1 MQALLTDVFDNYF
14 STRIKLG
21 GTTKMAGYPDQVALL
36 REIPRKIEEHLAQR
50 RKAFH
55 YKIQGSIGKGN
66 IARVPW
72 VSIFRKDITVNAEN
86 GYYIV
91 LLFSEDMSRCYL
103 SLNQGITA
111 VEERYTKKFAWKKMA
126 EVADQAWK
134 FLDPEPELW
143 KGPIDLKATKDLG
156 KAYQCAAI
164 ASREYFRTSLPSD
177 QTFFTHLDELLEH
190 YDRLYERLGKSL
202 HSLLSIHESEFQ
214 QVVLEKAAQRSDAKF
229 DDDLQKD
236 SFTHFGTSSMGP
248 LRSPAVSAAAI
259 RTANFLCEIDQ
270 NHQTFMSRAKGQ
282 RYVEAHHL
290 IPISKQQLFHVSLDV
305 VANIVSLCANCHR
318 QLHYGID
325 KDRKSLLKSLFNRR
339 RKRLQERAID
349 VSADDFLGFYAAGLA
364 IDD

>member
-21 GTTKMAGYPDQVALL
+21 GTATMAGYPDQVALL
-36 REIPRKIEEHLAQR
+36 REIPREIEEYLAQR
-50 RKAFH
+50 KKAFH
-55 YKIQGSIGKGN
+55 YKIQGSFGKGN

-72 VSIFRKDITVNAEN
+72 VSIFRKDITMNAEN

-91 LLFSEDMSRCYL
+91 LLFSEDMSNCYL

-126 EVADQAWK
+126 EVADKAWK
-134 FLDPEPELW
+134 FLDPEAELW
-143 KGPIDLKATKDLG
+143 KGPINLKATKDLG
-156 KAYQCAAI
+156 KAYQCASI
-164 ASREYFRTSLPSD
+164 ASREYFRTSLPDD
-177 QTFFTHLDELLEH
+177 QTFFTHLGELLEH

-229 DDDLQKD
+229 DEDLQD
-236 SFTHFGTSSMGP
+236 HALANFGPSSTGP
-248 LRSPAVSAAAI
+248 IRSPAISAAAI

-270 NHQTFMSRAKGQ
+270 SHQTFMSRAKGQ

-290 IPISKQQLFHVSLDV
+290 IPISKQGLFNVSIDV

-318 QLHYGID
+318 QLHYGTD
-325 KDRKSLLKSLFNRR
+325 KDRRSLLKSLLNRR
-339 RKRLQERAID
+339 RQRLQEKEID
-349 VSADDFLGFYAAGLA
+349 VSVEDFLGFYSSGLA
-364 IDD
+364 LDD